1 MAIAYYTNRFDRAFH
16 NRQDVEL
23 VSLNPASSKVTQRQ
37 RLRQRLTLL
46 SNESEADP
54 VLRGLFI
61 GDYIEVFASKGS
73 ALVHYNANYR
83 QVRLLGEGVPVPQQ
97 DNYLRKASLGR

>member
-1 MAIAYYTNRFDRAFH
+1 
-16 NRQDVEL
+16 VEL
-23 VSLNPASSKVTQRQ
+23 VALNATTSKVAQRQ
-37 RLRQRLTLL
+37 RLTSL

-54 VLRGLFI
+54 VFGGLFI
-61 GDYIEVFASKGS
+61 GDYIEVFAKGGK